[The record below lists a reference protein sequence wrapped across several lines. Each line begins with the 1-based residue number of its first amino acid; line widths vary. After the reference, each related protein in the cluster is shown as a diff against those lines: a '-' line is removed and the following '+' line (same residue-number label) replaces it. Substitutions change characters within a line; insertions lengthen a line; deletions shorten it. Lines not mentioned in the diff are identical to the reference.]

1 VPNLFPPSQSRPRF
15 SASILLPL
23 AVLAIAAL
31 GGCQTLDTY
40 FPTMRSFGI
49 YKLDVIQGNYLT
61 QDMVDR
67 LKVGL
72 PKQQVRLILGT
83 PLITSAFRDNRWDY
97 VFEFKG
103 QGKPEE
109 HRALTVYFVDDKLA
123 RWEGD
128 AMPASQIEANRA
140 AADKTLPHVSS
151 AEDKGFMDWFL
162 DIFRKSSP

>member
-1 VPNLFPPSQSRPRF
+1 
-15 SASILLPL
+15 
-23 AVLAIAAL
+23 
-31 GGCQTLDTY
+31 
-40 FPTMRSFGI
+40 MRSFGV

-97 VFEFKG
+97 VFDFNG
-103 QGKPEE
+103 QGKQEE
-109 HRALTVYFVDDKLA
+109 HRQLTVYFVDDKLA

-128 AMPASQIEANRA
+128 VMPASQIEANRA
-140 AADKTLPHVSS
+140 LAEKTLPHISS
-151 AEDKGFMDWFL
+151 AEDKGFMDWFF
-162 DIFRKSSP
+162 DIFRKTSP

>member
-1 VPNLFPPSQSRPRF
+1 MANPPPLRLWRPR
-15 SASILLPL
+15 ATAAILRPL
-23 AVLAIAAL
+23 AALLVAAL
-31 GGCQTLDTY
+31 CGCQTLDTY

-72 PKQQVRLILGT
+72 PKQQVRLVLGT

-103 QGKPEE
+103 QGRPDE
-109 HRALTVYFVDDKLA
+109 HRQLTVYFVDDKLA

-140 AADKTLPHVSS
+140 AAEKTLPHISS

-162 DIFRKSSP
+162 DLFRKSSP

>member
-1 VPNLFPPSQSRPRF
+1 VANHPSSKHWRPRP
-15 SASILLPL
+15 AAAAYLLALLL
-23 AVLAIAAL
+23 AAAL
-31 GGCQTLDTY
+31 CGCQTLDTY
-40 FPTMRSFGI
+40 MPTMRSLGV

-67 LKVGL
+67 LKVGQ
-72 PKQQVRLILGT
+72 PKQQVRLVLGT

-97 VFEFKG
+97 VFEFRG
-103 QGKPEE
+103 GGRPDE
-109 HRALTVYFVDDKLA
+109 HRQLTVYFVDDKLA

-140 AADKTLPHVSS
+140 AADAMLPHISS

-162 DIFRKSSP
+162 DLFRKSSP